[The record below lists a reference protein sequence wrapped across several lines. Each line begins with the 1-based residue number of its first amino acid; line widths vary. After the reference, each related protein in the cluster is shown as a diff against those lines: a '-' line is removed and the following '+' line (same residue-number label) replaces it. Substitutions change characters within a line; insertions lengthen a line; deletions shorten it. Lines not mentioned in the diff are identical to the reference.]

1 MNIPTFAAIKQQIHK
16 HIFYMRLN
24 NIKKVFLAFSAL
36 LSAMSMSA
44 AERFVSFKQGDLLI
58 NGNDK
63 VEIYMDAND
72 CRGVSYAANAL
83 VRDISKVSGSQATIT
98 SNRKATILVGTIG
111 MKCKKFLAA
120 AAACLMV
127 AGLAACGNKPS
138 TPSNPDEK
146 VFQIGIVQLAEHPAL
161 DEATRGFKEFLT
173 EKLGDKVQ
181 FNVQNA
187 QGEQTNCTTIVNQ
200 FVSSKVDLIMANA
213 TNAVKAARE
222 ATSDIPVVGTSVTD
236 YVSSGLVASNEAPGA
251 NVTGASDMNPVNVQ
265 VQLMKTLCPE
275 VKTVGIVINSGEENS
290 AIQAEEAK
298 TAFEAEGFTVKIY
311 SVADT
316 NEIQTVVTA
325 ACNEVDAFY
334 EPTDNLIAAN
344 VPTMSNIT
352 TAAGK
357 PVICGEG
364 GMCESGFLATYA
376 ISYYELGRAAG
387 EQAYNILVNGAD
399 PATTPIFFFDVSN
412 LSLVINEEN
421 AAELGITIPEELK

>member
-1 MNIPTFAAIKQQIHK
+1 
-16 HIFYMRLN
+16 
-24 NIKKVFLAFSAL
+24 
-36 LSAMSMSA
+36 
-44 AERFVSFKQGDLLI
+44 
-58 NGNDK
+58 
-63 VEIYMDAND
+63 
-72 CRGVSYAANAL
+72 
-83 VRDISKVSGSQATIT
+83 
-98 SNRKATILVGTIG
+98 

-127 AGLAACGNKPS
+127 TGLAACGNEPS

-146 VFQIGIVQLAEHPAL
+146 VFQIGIVQLAEHPAM

-236 YVSSGLVASNEAPGA
+236 YVSCGLVASNEAPGA
-251 NVTGASDMNPVNVQ
+251 NVTGASDMNPVTVQ
-265 VQLMKTLCPE
+265 VDLMKTLCPE

-298 TAFEAEGFTVKIY
+298 TAFEAEGFAVKIY

-387 EQAYNILVNGAD
+387 EQAFNILVNGAD

>member
-1 MNIPTFAAIKQQIHK
+1 
-16 HIFYMRLN
+16 
-24 NIKKVFLAFSAL
+24 
-36 LSAMSMSA
+36 
-44 AERFVSFKQGDLLI
+44 
-58 NGNDK
+58 
-63 VEIYMDAND
+63 
-72 CRGVSYAANAL
+72 
-83 VRDISKVSGSQATIT
+83 
-98 SNRKATILVGTIG
+98 

-222 ATSDIPVVGTSVTD
+222 ATSDIPIIGTSVTD

-251 NVTGASDMNPVNVQ
+251 NVTGASDMNPVTVQ
-265 VQLMKTLCPE
+265 VDLMKTLCPE

-334 EPTDNLIAAN
+334 EPTDNLIASN

-387 EQAYNILVNGAD
+387 EQAFNILVNGAD
-399 PATTPIFFFDVSN
+399 PATTPIFFFDVSQ
-412 LSLVINEEN
+412 LTLVVNEQN

>member
-1 MNIPTFAAIKQQIHK
+1 
-16 HIFYMRLN
+16 
-24 NIKKVFLAFSAL
+24 
-36 LSAMSMSA
+36 
-44 AERFVSFKQGDLLI
+44 
-58 NGNDK
+58 
-63 VEIYMDAND
+63 
-72 CRGVSYAANAL
+72 
-83 VRDISKVSGSQATIT
+83 
-98 SNRKATILVGTIG
+98 

-127 AGLAACGNKPS
+127 AGLAACGNEPS

-222 ATSDIPVVGTSVTD
+222 ATSDIPIVGTSVTD
-236 YVSSGLVASNEAPGA
+236 YVFSGLVASNEAPGA

-298 TAFEAEGFTVKIY
+298 TAFEAEGFAVKIY

-387 EQAYNILVNGAD
+387 EQAFNILVNGAD
-399 PATTPIFFFDVSN
+399 PATTPIFFFDVSQ
-412 LSLVINEEN
+412 LTLVVNEEN
-421 AAELGITIPEELK
+421 AAELDITIPEELK

>member
-1 MNIPTFAAIKQQIHK
+1 
-16 HIFYMRLN
+16 
-24 NIKKVFLAFSAL
+24 
-36 LSAMSMSA
+36 
-44 AERFVSFKQGDLLI
+44 
-58 NGNDK
+58 
-63 VEIYMDAND
+63 
-72 CRGVSYAANAL
+72 
-83 VRDISKVSGSQATIT
+83 
-98 SNRKATILVGTIG
+98 
-111 MKCKKFLAA
+111 MKCKKILAA

-127 AGLAACGNKPS
+127 AGLTACGNNNSTP
-138 TPSNPDEK
+138 TPSNDGEK
-146 VFQIGIVQLAEHPAL
+146 VFQIGIVQLVEHNAL

-200 FVSSKVDLIMANA
+200 FVASKVDLIMANA

-236 YVSSGLVASNEAPGA
+236 YVASGLVASNEAPGA
-251 NVTGASDMNPVNVQ
+251 NVTGASDMNPVSVQ
-265 VQLMKTLCPE
+265 VQLMKTLCPD

-298 TAFEAEGFTVKIY
+298 AAFEAEGFTVKIY

-352 TAAGK
+352 TAAGN

-364 GMCESGFLATYA
+364 GMCDSGFLATYA

-387 EQAYNILVNGAD
+387 QQAYDILVNGAD
-399 PATTPIFFFDVSN
+399 PATTPIFFFDVSQ
-412 LSLVINEEN
+412 LTLVVNEQN
-421 AAELGITIPEELK
+421 AADLGITIPESLK

>member
-1 MNIPTFAAIKQQIHK
+1 
-16 HIFYMRLN
+16 
-24 NIKKVFLAFSAL
+24 
-36 LSAMSMSA
+36 
-44 AERFVSFKQGDLLI
+44 
-58 NGNDK
+58 
-63 VEIYMDAND
+63 
-72 CRGVSYAANAL
+72 
-83 VRDISKVSGSQATIT
+83 
-98 SNRKATILVGTIG
+98 

-127 AGLAACGNKPS
+127 AGLAACGNEPS

-146 VFQIGIVQLAEHPAL
+146 VFQIGIVQLAEHPAM

-222 ATSDIPVVGTSVTD
+222 ATSDIPIVGTSVTD

-298 TAFEAEGFTVKIY
+298 TAFEAEGFAVKIY

>member
-1 MNIPTFAAIKQQIHK
+1 
-16 HIFYMRLN
+16 
-24 NIKKVFLAFSAL
+24 
-36 LSAMSMSA
+36 
-44 AERFVSFKQGDLLI
+44 
-58 NGNDK
+58 
-63 VEIYMDAND
+63 
-72 CRGVSYAANAL
+72 
-83 VRDISKVSGSQATIT
+83 
-98 SNRKATILVGTIG
+98 

-127 AGLAACGNKPS
+127 AGLAACGNEPS

-251 NVTGASDMNPVNVQ
+251 NVTGASDMNPVTVQ
-265 VQLMKTLCPE
+265 VDLMKTLCPE

-298 TAFEAEGFTVKIY
+298 TAFEAEGFAVKIY

-334 EPTDNLIAAN
+334 EPTDNLIDAK
-344 VPTMSNIT
+344 VPT
-352 TAAGK
+352 
-357 PVICGEG
+357 VICGEG

-387 EQAYNILVNGAD
+387 EQAFNILVNGAD

>member
-1 MNIPTFAAIKQQIHK
+1 
-16 HIFYMRLN
+16 
-24 NIKKVFLAFSAL
+24 
-36 LSAMSMSA
+36 
-44 AERFVSFKQGDLLI
+44 
-58 NGNDK
+58 
-63 VEIYMDAND
+63 
-72 CRGVSYAANAL
+72 
-83 VRDISKVSGSQATIT
+83 
-98 SNRKATILVGTIG
+98 

-222 ATSDIPVVGTSVTD
+222 ATSDIPIVGTSVTD
-236 YVSSGLVASNEAPGA
+236 YVFSGLVASNEAPGA
-251 NVTGASDMNPVNVQ
+251 NVTGASDMNPVTVQ
-265 VQLMKTLCPE
+265 VDLMKTLCPE

-334 EPTDNLIAAN
+334 EPTDNLIASN

-387 EQAYNILVNGAD
+387 EQAFNILVNGAD
-399 PATTPIFFFDVSN
+399 PATTPIFFFDVSQ
-412 LSLVINEEN
+412 LTLVVNEQN

>member
-1 MNIPTFAAIKQQIHK
+1 
-16 HIFYMRLN
+16 
-24 NIKKVFLAFSAL
+24 
-36 LSAMSMSA
+36 
-44 AERFVSFKQGDLLI
+44 
-58 NGNDK
+58 
-63 VEIYMDAND
+63 
-72 CRGVSYAANAL
+72 
-83 VRDISKVSGSQATIT
+83 
-98 SNRKATILVGTIG
+98 
-111 MKCKKFLAA
+111 MKCKKILAA

-127 AGLAACGNKPS
+127 AGLTACGNNNSTP
-138 TPSNPDEK
+138 TPSNDGEK
-146 VFQIGIVQLAEHPAL
+146 VFQIGIVQLVEHNAL

-200 FVSSKVDLIMANA
+200 FVASKVDLIMANA

-236 YVSSGLVASNEAPGA
+236 YVASGLVASNEAPGA
-251 NVTGASDMNPVNVQ
+251 NVTGASDMNPVSVQ
-265 VQLMKTLCPE
+265 VQLMKTLCPD

-298 TAFEAEGFTVKIY
+298 AAFEAEGFTVKIY

-387 EQAYNILVNGAD
+387 QQAYDILVNGAD
-399 PATTPIFFFDVSN
+399 PATTPIFFFDVSQ
-412 LSLVINEEN
+412 LTLVVNEQN
-421 AAELGITIPEELK
+421 AADLGITIPESLK

>member
-1 MNIPTFAAIKQQIHK
+1 
-16 HIFYMRLN
+16 
-24 NIKKVFLAFSAL
+24 
-36 LSAMSMSA
+36 
-44 AERFVSFKQGDLLI
+44 
-58 NGNDK
+58 
-63 VEIYMDAND
+63 
-72 CRGVSYAANAL
+72 
-83 VRDISKVSGSQATIT
+83 
-98 SNRKATILVGTIG
+98 

-127 AGLAACGNKPS
+127 AGLAACGNEPS

-146 VFQIGIVQLAEHPAL
+146 VFQIGIVQLVEHPAL

-181 FNVQNA
+181 FSVQNA

-251 NVTGASDMNPVNVQ
+251 NVTGASDMNPVTVQ
-265 VQLMKTLCPE
+265 VDLMKTLCPE

-298 TAFEAEGFTVKIY
+298 TAFEAEGFAVKIY

-387 EQAYNILVNGAD
+387 EQAYNILLVNGAD

>member
-1 MNIPTFAAIKQQIHK
+1 
-16 HIFYMRLN
+16 
-24 NIKKVFLAFSAL
+24 
-36 LSAMSMSA
+36 
-44 AERFVSFKQGDLLI
+44 
-58 NGNDK
+58 
-63 VEIYMDAND
+63 
-72 CRGVSYAANAL
+72 
-83 VRDISKVSGSQATIT
+83 
-98 SNRKATILVGTIG
+98 

-127 AGLAACGNKPS
+127 AGLAACGNEPS

-161 DEATRGFKEFLT
+161 DEATRGFQEFLT

-222 ATSDIPVVGTSVTD
+222 ATSDIPIVGTSVTD
-236 YVSSGLVASNEAPGA
+236 YVFSGLVASNEAPGA
-251 NVTGASDMNPVNVQ
+251 NVTGASDMNPINVQ

-298 TAFEAEGFTVKIY
+298 TAFEAEGFAVKIY

>member
-1 MNIPTFAAIKQQIHK
+1 
-16 HIFYMRLN
+16 
-24 NIKKVFLAFSAL
+24 
-36 LSAMSMSA
+36 
-44 AERFVSFKQGDLLI
+44 
-58 NGNDK
+58 
-63 VEIYMDAND
+63 
-72 CRGVSYAANAL
+72 
-83 VRDISKVSGSQATIT
+83 
-98 SNRKATILVGTIG
+98 

-127 AGLAACGNKPS
+127 AGLAACGNEPS

-251 NVTGASDMNPVNVQ
+251 NVTGASDMNPVTVQ
-265 VQLMKTLCPE
+265 VDLMKTLCPE

-334 EPTDNLIAAN
+334 EPTDNLIASN

-387 EQAYNILVNGAD
+387 EQAFNILVNGAD
-399 PATTPIFFFDVSN
+399 PATTPIFFFDVSQ
-412 LSLVINEEN
+412 LTLVVNEQN

>member
-1 MNIPTFAAIKQQIHK
+1 
-16 HIFYMRLN
+16 
-24 NIKKVFLAFSAL
+24 
-36 LSAMSMSA
+36 
-44 AERFVSFKQGDLLI
+44 
-58 NGNDK
+58 
-63 VEIYMDAND
+63 
-72 CRGVSYAANAL
+72 
-83 VRDISKVSGSQATIT
+83 
-98 SNRKATILVGTIG
+98 
-111 MKCKKFLAA
+111 
-120 AAACLMV
+120 MV
-127 AGLAACGNKPS
+127 AGLAACGNEPS

-146 VFQIGIVQLAEHPAL
+146 VFQIGIVQLVEHPAL

-251 NVTGASDMNPVNVQ
+251 NVTGASDMNPVTVQ
-265 VQLMKTLCPE
+265 VDLMKTLCPE

-298 TAFEAEGFTVKIY
+298 TAFEAEGFAVKIY

>member
-1 MNIPTFAAIKQQIHK
+1 
-16 HIFYMRLN
+16 
-24 NIKKVFLAFSAL
+24 
-36 LSAMSMSA
+36 
-44 AERFVSFKQGDLLI
+44 
-58 NGNDK
+58 
-63 VEIYMDAND
+63 
-72 CRGVSYAANAL
+72 
-83 VRDISKVSGSQATIT
+83 
-98 SNRKATILVGTIG
+98 

-127 AGLAACGNKPS
+127 AGLAACGNEPS

-236 YVSSGLVASNEAPGA
+236 YVFSGLVASNEAPGA

-344 VPTMSNIT
+344 VPTMSNIN

-357 PVICGEG
+357 PFICGEG

-387 EQAYNILVNGAD
+387 EQAFNILVNGAD

>member
-1 MNIPTFAAIKQQIHK
+1 
-16 HIFYMRLN
+16 
-24 NIKKVFLAFSAL
+24 
-36 LSAMSMSA
+36 
-44 AERFVSFKQGDLLI
+44 
-58 NGNDK
+58 
-63 VEIYMDAND
+63 
-72 CRGVSYAANAL
+72 
-83 VRDISKVSGSQATIT
+83 
-98 SNRKATILVGTIG
+98 

-127 AGLAACGNKPS
+127 AGLAACGNEPS

-146 VFQIGIVQLAEHPAL
+146 VFQIGIVQLAEHPAM

-181 FNVQNA
+181 FSVQNA

-236 YVSSGLVASNEAPGA
+236 YVSTGLVASNEAPGA
-251 NVTGASDMNPVNVQ
+251 NVTGASDMNPVTVQ
-265 VQLMKTLCPE
+265 VDLMKTLCPE

-387 EQAYNILVNGAD
+387 EQAFNILVNGAD
-399 PATTPIFFFDVSN
+399 PATTPIFFFDVSQ
-412 LSLVINEEN
+412 LTLVVNEQN

>member
-1 MNIPTFAAIKQQIHK
+1 
-16 HIFYMRLN
+16 
-24 NIKKVFLAFSAL
+24 
-36 LSAMSMSA
+36 
-44 AERFVSFKQGDLLI
+44 
-58 NGNDK
+58 
-63 VEIYMDAND
+63 
-72 CRGVSYAANAL
+72 
-83 VRDISKVSGSQATIT
+83 
-98 SNRKATILVGTIG
+98 
-111 MKCKKFLAA
+111 MKCKKFFAA

-127 AGLAACGNKPS
+127 AGFAACGNEPS

-146 VFQIGIVQLAEHPAL
+146 VFQIGIVQLAEHPAM

-181 FNVQNA
+181 FSVQNA

-222 ATSDIPVVGTSVTD
+222 ATSDIPIVGTSVTD
-236 YVSSGLVASNEAPGA
+236 YVSTGLVASNEAPGA

-298 TAFEAEGFTVKIY
+298 TAFEAEGFAVKIY

-387 EQAYNILVNGAD
+387 EQAFNILVNGAD

>member
-1 MNIPTFAAIKQQIHK
+1 
-16 HIFYMRLN
+16 
-24 NIKKVFLAFSAL
+24 
-36 LSAMSMSA
+36 
-44 AERFVSFKQGDLLI
+44 
-58 NGNDK
+58 
-63 VEIYMDAND
+63 
-72 CRGVSYAANAL
+72 
-83 VRDISKVSGSQATIT
+83 
-98 SNRKATILVGTIG
+98 
-111 MKCKKFLAA
+111 MKCKKILAA

-127 AGLAACGNKPS
+127 AGLTACGNNNSTP
-138 TPSNPDEK
+138 TPSNDGEK
-146 VFQIGIVQLAEHPAL
+146 VFQIGIVQLVEHNAL

-200 FVSSKVDLIMANA
+200 FVASKVDLIMANA

-236 YVSSGLVASNEAPGA
+236 YVASGLVASNEAPGA
-251 NVTGASDMNPVNVQ
+251 NVTGASDMNPVSVQ
-265 VQLMKTLCPE
+265 VQLMKTLCPD

-298 TAFEAEGFTVKIY
+298 AAFEAEGFTVKIY
-311 SVADT
+311 FVADT

-364 GMCESGFLATYA
+364 GMCDSGFLATYA

-387 EQAYNILVNGAD
+387 QQAYDILVNGAD
-399 PATTPIFFFDVSN
+399 PATTPIFFFDVSQ
-412 LSLVINEEN
+412 LTLVVNEQN
-421 AAELGITIPEELK
+421 AADLGITIPESLK

>member
-1 MNIPTFAAIKQQIHK
+1 
-16 HIFYMRLN
+16 
-24 NIKKVFLAFSAL
+24 
-36 LSAMSMSA
+36 
-44 AERFVSFKQGDLLI
+44 
-58 NGNDK
+58 
-63 VEIYMDAND
+63 
-72 CRGVSYAANAL
+72 
-83 VRDISKVSGSQATIT
+83 
-98 SNRKATILVGTIG
+98 

-127 AGLAACGNKPS
+127 AGLAACGNEPS

-161 DEATRGFKEFLT
+161 DEATRGFQEFLT

-236 YVSSGLVASNEAPGA
+236 YVFSGLVASNEAPGA
-251 NVTGASDMNPVNVQ
+251 NVTGASDMNPVTVQ
-265 VQLMKTLCPE
+265 VDLMKTLCPE

-298 TAFEAEGFTVKIY
+298 TAFEAEGFAVKIY

-387 EQAYNILVNGAD
+387 EQAFNILVNGAD
-399 PATTPIFFFDVSN
+399 PATTPIFFFDVSQ
-412 LSLVINEEN
+412 LTLVVNEQN

>member
-1 MNIPTFAAIKQQIHK
+1 
-16 HIFYMRLN
+16 
-24 NIKKVFLAFSAL
+24 
-36 LSAMSMSA
+36 
-44 AERFVSFKQGDLLI
+44 
-58 NGNDK
+58 
-63 VEIYMDAND
+63 
-72 CRGVSYAANAL
+72 
-83 VRDISKVSGSQATIT
+83 
-98 SNRKATILVGTIG
+98 

-127 AGLAACGNKPS
+127 AGLAACGNEPS

-275 VKTVGIVINSGEENS
+275 VKTVGIVINSGEENF

-298 TAFEAEGFTVKIY
+298 TAFEAEGFAVKIY

>member
-1 MNIPTFAAIKQQIHK
+1 
-16 HIFYMRLN
+16 
-24 NIKKVFLAFSAL
+24 
-36 LSAMSMSA
+36 
-44 AERFVSFKQGDLLI
+44 
-58 NGNDK
+58 
-63 VEIYMDAND
+63 
-72 CRGVSYAANAL
+72 
-83 VRDISKVSGSQATIT
+83 
-98 SNRKATILVGTIG
+98 
-111 MKCKKFLAA
+111 
-120 AAACLMV
+120 MV

-146 VFQIGIVQLAEHPAL
+146 VFQIGIVQLAEHPAM

-236 YVSSGLVASNEAPGA
+236 YVSCGLVASNEAPGA
-251 NVTGASDMNPVNVQ
+251 NVTGASDMNPVTVQ
-265 VQLMKTLCPE
+265 VDLMKTLCPE

-298 TAFEAEGFTVKIY
+298 TAFEAEGFAVKIY

-344 VPTMSNIT
+344 VPTAAMTMSNIT

-364 GMCESGFLATYA
+364 GMCESGFLAPYA

-387 EQAYNILVNGAD
+387 EQAFNILVNGAD

>member
-1 MNIPTFAAIKQQIHK
+1 
-16 HIFYMRLN
+16 
-24 NIKKVFLAFSAL
+24 
-36 LSAMSMSA
+36 
-44 AERFVSFKQGDLLI
+44 
-58 NGNDK
+58 
-63 VEIYMDAND
+63 
-72 CRGVSYAANAL
+72 
-83 VRDISKVSGSQATIT
+83 
-98 SNRKATILVGTIG
+98 

-127 AGLAACGNKPS
+127 AGLAACGNEPS

-146 VFQIGIVQLAEHPAL
+146 VFQIGIVQLSEHPAL
-161 DEATRGFKEFLT
+161 DEATRGFQEFLT

-222 ATSDIPVVGTSVTD
+222 ATSDIPIVGTSVTD
-236 YVSSGLVASNEAPGA
+236 YVFSGLVASNEAPGA

-298 TAFEAEGFTVKIY
+298 TAFEAEGFAVKIY

>member
-1 MNIPTFAAIKQQIHK
+1 
-16 HIFYMRLN
+16 
-24 NIKKVFLAFSAL
+24 
-36 LSAMSMSA
+36 
-44 AERFVSFKQGDLLI
+44 
-58 NGNDK
+58 
-63 VEIYMDAND
+63 
-72 CRGVSYAANAL
+72 
-83 VRDISKVSGSQATIT
+83 
-98 SNRKATILVGTIG
+98 

-127 AGLAACGNKPS
+127 AGLAACGNEPS
-138 TPSNPDEK
+138 TPVNPDEK
-146 VFQIGIVQLAEHPAL
+146 VFQIGIVQLAEHPAM

-236 YVSSGLVASNEAPGA
+236 YVSCGLVASNEAPGA

-298 TAFEAEGFTVKIY
+298 TAFEAEGFAVKIY

>member
-1 MNIPTFAAIKQQIHK
+1 
-16 HIFYMRLN
+16 
-24 NIKKVFLAFSAL
+24 
-36 LSAMSMSA
+36 
-44 AERFVSFKQGDLLI
+44 
-58 NGNDK
+58 
-63 VEIYMDAND
+63 
-72 CRGVSYAANAL
+72 
-83 VRDISKVSGSQATIT
+83 
-98 SNRKATILVGTIG
+98 
-111 MKCKKFLAA
+111 MKCKKFFAA

-127 AGLAACGNKPS
+127 AGFAACGNEP

-236 YVSSGLVASNEAPGA
+236 YVFSGLVASNEAPGA

-298 TAFEAEGFTVKIY
+298 TAFEAEGFAVKIY

-387 EQAYNILVNGAD
+387 EQAFNILVNGAD

>member
-1 MNIPTFAAIKQQIHK
+1 
-16 HIFYMRLN
+16 
-24 NIKKVFLAFSAL
+24 
-36 LSAMSMSA
+36 
-44 AERFVSFKQGDLLI
+44 
-58 NGNDK
+58 
-63 VEIYMDAND
+63 
-72 CRGVSYAANAL
+72 
-83 VRDISKVSGSQATIT
+83 
-98 SNRKATILVGTIG
+98 

-127 AGLAACGNKPS
+127 AGLAACGNEPS

-251 NVTGASDMNPVNVQ
+251 NVTGASDMNPVTVQ
-265 VQLMKTLCPE
+265 VDLMKTLCPE

-298 TAFEAEGFTVKIY
+298 TAFENEGFTVKIY

>member
-1 MNIPTFAAIKQQIHK
+1 
-16 HIFYMRLN
+16 
-24 NIKKVFLAFSAL
+24 
-36 LSAMSMSA
+36 
-44 AERFVSFKQGDLLI
+44 
-58 NGNDK
+58 
-63 VEIYMDAND
+63 
-72 CRGVSYAANAL
+72 
-83 VRDISKVSGSQATIT
+83 
-98 SNRKATILVGTIG
+98 

-146 VFQIGIVQLAEHPAL
+146 VFQIGIVQLAEHPAM

-181 FNVQNA
+181 FSVQNA

-236 YVSSGLVASNEAPGA
+236 YVFSGLVASNEAPGA

-298 TAFEAEGFTVKIY
+298 TAFEAEGFAVKIY

-387 EQAYNILVNGAD
+387 EQAFNILVNGAD

>member
-1 MNIPTFAAIKQQIHK
+1 
-16 HIFYMRLN
+16 
-24 NIKKVFLAFSAL
+24 
-36 LSAMSMSA
+36 
-44 AERFVSFKQGDLLI
+44 
-58 NGNDK
+58 
-63 VEIYMDAND
+63 
-72 CRGVSYAANAL
+72 
-83 VRDISKVSGSQATIT
+83 
-98 SNRKATILVGTIG
+98 
-111 MKCKKFLAA
+111 MKCKKILAA

-127 AGLAACGNKPS
+127 AGLAACGNEPS

-236 YVSSGLVASNEAPGA
+236 YVFSGLVASNEAPGA

-387 EQAYNILVNGAD
+387 EQAFNILVNGAD

>member
-1 MNIPTFAAIKQQIHK
+1 
-16 HIFYMRLN
+16 
-24 NIKKVFLAFSAL
+24 
-36 LSAMSMSA
+36 
-44 AERFVSFKQGDLLI
+44 
-58 NGNDK
+58 
-63 VEIYMDAND
+63 
-72 CRGVSYAANAL
+72 
-83 VRDISKVSGSQATIT
+83 
-98 SNRKATILVGTIG
+98 

-127 AGLAACGNKPS
+127 AGLAACGNEPS

-222 ATSDIPVVGTSVTD
+222 ATSDIPIVGTSVTD
-236 YVSSGLVASNEAPGA
+236 YVFSGLVASNEAPGA

-265 VQLMKTLCPE
+265 VQLTKTLCPE

-298 TAFEAEGFTVKIY
+298 TAFEAEGFAVKIY

-387 EQAYNILVNGAD
+387 EQAFNILVNGAD
-399 PATTPIFFFDVSN
+399 PATTPIFFFDVSQ
-412 LSLVINEEN
+412 LTLVVNEQN

>member
-1 MNIPTFAAIKQQIHK
+1 
-16 HIFYMRLN
+16 
-24 NIKKVFLAFSAL
+24 
-36 LSAMSMSA
+36 
-44 AERFVSFKQGDLLI
+44 
-58 NGNDK
+58 
-63 VEIYMDAND
+63 
-72 CRGVSYAANAL
+72 
-83 VRDISKVSGSQATIT
+83 
-98 SNRKATILVGTIG
+98 

-127 AGLAACGNKPS
+127 AGLAACGNEPS

-298 TAFEAEGFTVKIY
+298 TAFEAEGFAVKIY

-387 EQAYNILVNGAD
+387 EQAFNILVNGAD
-399 PATTPIFFFDVSN
+399 PTTTPIFFFDVSN

>member
-1 MNIPTFAAIKQQIHK
+1 
-16 HIFYMRLN
+16 
-24 NIKKVFLAFSAL
+24 
-36 LSAMSMSA
+36 
-44 AERFVSFKQGDLLI
+44 
-58 NGNDK
+58 
-63 VEIYMDAND
+63 
-72 CRGVSYAANAL
+72 
-83 VRDISKVSGSQATIT
+83 
-98 SNRKATILVGTIG
+98 

-127 AGLAACGNKPS
+127 AGLAACGNEPS

-146 VFQIGIVQLAEHPAL
+146 VFQIGIVQLVEHPAL

-181 FNVQNA
+181 FSVQNA

-222 ATSDIPVVGTSVTD
+222 ATSDIPIVGTSVTD

-251 NVTGASDMNPVNVQ
+251 NVTGASDMNPVTVQ
-265 VQLMKTLCPE
+265 VDLMKTLCPE

-298 TAFEAEGFTVKIY
+298 TAFEAEGFAVKIY

-387 EQAYNILVNGAD
+387 EQAFNILVNGAD
-399 PATTPIFFFDVSN
+399 PATTPIFFFDVSQ
-412 LSLVINEEN
+412 LTLVVNEQN

>member
-1 MNIPTFAAIKQQIHK
+1 
-16 HIFYMRLN
+16 
-24 NIKKVFLAFSAL
+24 
-36 LSAMSMSA
+36 
-44 AERFVSFKQGDLLI
+44 
-58 NGNDK
+58 
-63 VEIYMDAND
+63 
-72 CRGVSYAANAL
+72 
-83 VRDISKVSGSQATIT
+83 
-98 SNRKATILVGTIG
+98 

-127 AGLAACGNKPS
+127 AGLAACGNEPS

-146 VFQIGIVQLAEHPAL
+146 VFQIGIVQLVEHPAL

-251 NVTGASDMNPVNVQ
+251 NVTGASDMNPVTVQ
-265 VQLMKTLCPE
+265 VDLMKTLCPE

-387 EQAYNILVNGAD
+387 EQAFNILVNGAD
-399 PATTPIFFFDVSN
+399 PATTPIFFFDVSQ
-412 LSLVINEEN
+412 LTLVVNEQN

>member
-1 MNIPTFAAIKQQIHK
+1 
-16 HIFYMRLN
+16 
-24 NIKKVFLAFSAL
+24 
-36 LSAMSMSA
+36 
-44 AERFVSFKQGDLLI
+44 
-58 NGNDK
+58 
-63 VEIYMDAND
+63 
-72 CRGVSYAANAL
+72 
-83 VRDISKVSGSQATIT
+83 
-98 SNRKATILVGTIG
+98 

-146 VFQIGIVQLAEHPAL
+146 VFQIGIVQLVEHPAM

-236 YVSSGLVASNEAPGA
+236 YVSCGLVASNEAPGA

-298 TAFEAEGFTVKIY
+298 TAFEAEGFAVKIY

-387 EQAYNILVNGAD
+387 EQAFNILVNGAD

>member
-1 MNIPTFAAIKQQIHK
+1 
-16 HIFYMRLN
+16 
-24 NIKKVFLAFSAL
+24 
-36 LSAMSMSA
+36 
-44 AERFVSFKQGDLLI
+44 
-58 NGNDK
+58 
-63 VEIYMDAND
+63 
-72 CRGVSYAANAL
+72 
-83 VRDISKVSGSQATIT
+83 
-98 SNRKATILVGTIG
+98 

-127 AGLAACGNKPS
+127 AGLAACGNEPS

-146 VFQIGIVQLAEHPAL
+146 VFQIGIVQLVEHPAL

-222 ATSDIPVVGTSVTD
+222 ATSDIPIIGTSVTD
-236 YVSSGLVASNEAPGA
+236 YVFSGLVASNEAPGA

-298 TAFEAEGFTVKIY
+298 TAFEAEGFAVKIY

-387 EQAYNILVNGAD
+387 EQAFNILVNGAD
-399 PATTPIFFFDVSN
+399 PATTPIFFFDVSQ
-412 LSLVINEEN
+412 LTLVVNEQN

>member
-1 MNIPTFAAIKQQIHK
+1 
-16 HIFYMRLN
+16 
-24 NIKKVFLAFSAL
+24 
-36 LSAMSMSA
+36 
-44 AERFVSFKQGDLLI
+44 
-58 NGNDK
+58 
-63 VEIYMDAND
+63 
-72 CRGVSYAANAL
+72 
-83 VRDISKVSGSQATIT
+83 
-98 SNRKATILVGTIG
+98 
-111 MKCKKFLAA
+111 MKCKKILAA

-127 AGLAACGNKPS
+127 AGLTACGNNNSTP
-138 TPSNPDEK
+138 TPSNDGEK
-146 VFQIGIVQLAEHPAL
+146 VFQIGIVQLVEHNAL

-173 EKLGDKVQ
+173 EKLGEKVQ

-200 FVSSKVDLIMANA
+200 FVASKVDLIMANA

-236 YVSSGLVASNEAPGA
+236 YVASGLVASNEAPGA
-251 NVTGASDMNPVNVQ
+251 NVTGASDMNPVSVQ
-265 VQLMKTLCPE
+265 VQLMKTLCPD

-298 TAFEAEGFTVKIY
+298 AAFEAEGFTVKIY

-364 GMCESGFLATYA
+364 GMCDSGFLATYA

-387 EQAYNILVNGAD
+387 QQAYDILVNGAD
-399 PATTPIFFFDVSN
+399 PATTPIFFFDVSQ
-412 LSLVINEEN
+412 LTLVVNEQN
-421 AAELGITIPEELK
+421 AADLGITIPESLK

>member
-1 MNIPTFAAIKQQIHK
+1 
-16 HIFYMRLN
+16 
-24 NIKKVFLAFSAL
+24 
-36 LSAMSMSA
+36 
-44 AERFVSFKQGDLLI
+44 
-58 NGNDK
+58 
-63 VEIYMDAND
+63 
-72 CRGVSYAANAL
+72 
-83 VRDISKVSGSQATIT
+83 
-98 SNRKATILVGTIG
+98 
-111 MKCKKFLAA
+111 MKCKKFFAA

-127 AGLAACGNKPS
+127 AGFAACGNEP
-138 TPSNPDEK
+138 TPVNPDEK
-146 VFQIGIVQLAEHPAL
+146 VFQIGIVQLAEHPAM

-181 FNVQNA
+181 FSVQNA

-236 YVSSGLVASNEAPGA
+236 YVSTGLVASNEAPGA
-251 NVTGASDMNPVNVQ
+251 SDMNPVTVQ
-265 VQLMKTLCPE
+265 VDLMKTLCPE

-298 TAFEAEGFTVKIY
+298 TAFEAEGFAVKIY

-334 EPTDNLIAAN
+334 EPTDNLIASN

-364 GMCESGFLATYA
+364 GMCNSGFLATYA

-387 EQAYNILVNGAD
+387 EQAFNILVNGAD

-412 LSLVINEEN
+412 LSLVINEQV
-421 AAELGITIPEELK
+421 AADLGITIPEALQ

>member
-1 MNIPTFAAIKQQIHK
+1 
-16 HIFYMRLN
+16 
-24 NIKKVFLAFSAL
+24 
-36 LSAMSMSA
+36 
-44 AERFVSFKQGDLLI
+44 
-58 NGNDK
+58 
-63 VEIYMDAND
+63 
-72 CRGVSYAANAL
+72 
-83 VRDISKVSGSQATIT
+83 
-98 SNRKATILVGTIG
+98 
-111 MKCKKFLAA
+111 MKCKKILAA

-127 AGLAACGNKPS
+127 AGLTACGNNNSTP
-138 TPSNPDEK
+138 TPSNDGEK
-146 VFQIGIVQLAEHPAL
+146 VFQIGIVQLVEHNAL

-200 FVSSKVDLIMANA
+200 FVASKVDLIMANA

-236 YVSSGLVASNEAPGA
+236 YVASGLVASNEAPGA
-251 NVTGASDMNPVNVQ
+251 NVTGASDMNPVSVQ
-265 VQLMKTLCPE
+265 VQLMKTLCPD

-298 TAFEAEGFTVKIY
+298 AAFEAEGFTVKIY

-364 GMCESGFLATYA
+364 GMCDSGFLATYA
-376 ISYYELGRAAG
+376 ISDYELGRAAG
-387 EQAYNILVNGAD
+387 QQAYDILVNGAD
-399 PATTPIFFFDVSN
+399 PATTPIFFFDVSQ
-412 LSLVINEEN
+412 LTLVVNEQN
-421 AAELGITIPEELK
+421 AADLGITIPESLK

>member
-1 MNIPTFAAIKQQIHK
+1 
-16 HIFYMRLN
+16 
-24 NIKKVFLAFSAL
+24 
-36 LSAMSMSA
+36 
-44 AERFVSFKQGDLLI
+44 
-58 NGNDK
+58 
-63 VEIYMDAND
+63 
-72 CRGVSYAANAL
+72 
-83 VRDISKVSGSQATIT
+83 
-98 SNRKATILVGTIG
+98 

-236 YVSSGLVASNEAPGA
+236 YVFSGLVASNEAPGA

-275 VKTVGIVINSGEENS
+275 VKTVGIVVNSGEENS

-298 TAFEAEGFTVKIY
+298 TAFEAEGFAVKIY

>member
-1 MNIPTFAAIKQQIHK
+1 
-16 HIFYMRLN
+16 
-24 NIKKVFLAFSAL
+24 
-36 LSAMSMSA
+36 
-44 AERFVSFKQGDLLI
+44 
-58 NGNDK
+58 
-63 VEIYMDAND
+63 
-72 CRGVSYAANAL
+72 
-83 VRDISKVSGSQATIT
+83 
-98 SNRKATILVGTIG
+98 

-127 AGLAACGNKPS
+127 AGLAACGNEPS

-181 FNVQNA
+181 FSVQNA

-236 YVSSGLVASNEAPGA
+236 YVFSGLVASNEAPGA

-265 VQLMKTLCPE
+265 VQLMKTLCPK

-298 TAFEAEGFTVKIY
+298 TAFEAEGFAVKIY

-387 EQAYNILVNGAD
+387 EQAFNILVNGAD
-399 PATTPIFFFDVSN
+399 PATTPIFFFDVSQ
-412 LSLVINEEN
+412 LTLVVNEQN

>member
-1 MNIPTFAAIKQQIHK
+1 
-16 HIFYMRLN
+16 
-24 NIKKVFLAFSAL
+24 
-36 LSAMSMSA
+36 
-44 AERFVSFKQGDLLI
+44 
-58 NGNDK
+58 
-63 VEIYMDAND
+63 
-72 CRGVSYAANAL
+72 
-83 VRDISKVSGSQATIT
+83 
-98 SNRKATILVGTIG
+98 

-127 AGLAACGNKPS
+127 AGLAACGNEPS

-146 VFQIGIVQLAEHPAL
+146 VFQIGIVQLVEHPAL

-236 YVSSGLVASNEAPGA
+236 YVSTGLVASNEAPGA

-298 TAFEAEGFTVKIY
+298 TAFEAEGFAVKIY

-364 GMCESGFLATYA
+364 GMCENGFLATYA

-387 EQAYNILVNGAD
+387 EQAFNILVNGAD